1 MAIEDDGRLFIP
13 NAKRILEVLEKMKSY
28 KQQLGK
34 DPEDS
39 EEEHENNVKLKKIKV
54 TLNIFLFLI
63 VC

>member
-39 EEEHENNVKLKKIKV
+39 EEEHVNNVK
-54 TLNIFLFLI
+54 
-63 VC
+63 

>member
-34 DPEDS
+34 DPEDN
-39 EEEHENNVKLKKIKV
+39 EEEHENNVKN
-54 TLNIFLFLI
+54 NI
-63 VC
+63 